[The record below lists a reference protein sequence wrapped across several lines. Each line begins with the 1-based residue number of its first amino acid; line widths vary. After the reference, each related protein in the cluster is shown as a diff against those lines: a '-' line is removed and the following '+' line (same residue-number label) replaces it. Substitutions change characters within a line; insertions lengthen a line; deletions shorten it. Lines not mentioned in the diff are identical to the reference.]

1 MTSHSNN
8 FGQLYL
14 EMKRRKFVNTAR
26 IKEMVK
32 GRPIEEIL
40 DMMEGQEYPKGQT
53 IKNKGKIGNKHKE
66 ENKNIKTSGPS

>member
-1 MTSHSNN
+1 
-8 FGQLYL
+8 
-14 EMKRRKFVNTAR
+14 
-26 IKEMVK
+26 MVK